1 MDDERNETLPD
12 QQEQQLD
19 NGNETYKDISTDEL
33 KDLFTQLKQQTTEL
47 VTELKARHAAPEG
60 VEDDAPDWEAQFNT
74 YRAPFESGKE

>member
-1 MDDERNETLPD
+1 MDDENKTLPD
-12 QQEQQLD
+12 QQENEQPD
-19 NGNETYKDISTDEL
+19 TGNETYKDISTDEL

-74 YRAPFESGKE
+74 YRAPYESRKE